1 MLEICADSA
10 ACAVAAVEAGAGR
23 IELCAGMSEGGIT
36 PSAGLIEL
44 CRERLSVPLHVM
56 LRPRGGDFVYDR
68 GEIDVMRRDL
78 AIIREVGAEGVVLG
92 ILRPD
97 GRVDVEA
104 TRRLVEEARPLTVT
118 FHRAFDLSRDA
129 HEAIDDLM
137 AAGADRVLSSGRART
152 ALQGMDVLATMVR
165 RAGDALVVMAGGGV
179 RANVVAD
186 LVKHTGVTEVHA
198 RPVERHLSGGY
209 HNMDV
214 VLGGLVSAGGLP
226 ERDVIDRSA
235 VAALRQALDAVGG
248 KEGDE

>member
-1 MLEICADSA
+1 MI
-10 ACAVAAVEAGAGR
+10 AAVNGYALGGGCELALACDLR
-23 IELCAGMSEGGIT
+23 IAAATLHRSGDNTDLEQEVAPKGLRLLHRVKALSPTTARAIADHFGELAK
-36 PSAGLIEL
+36 LQ
-44 CRERLSVPLHVM
+44 
-56 LRPRGGDFVYDR
+56 
-68 GEIDVMRRDL
+68 
-78 AIIREVGAEGVVLG
+78 
-92 ILRPD
+92 
-97 GRVDVEA
+97 RV
-104 TRRLVEEARPLTVT
+104 
-118 FHRAFDLSRDA
+118 S
-129 HEAIDDLM
+129 IDDLM